1 MNEIADQPVNPSLW
15 EIFYEFLLI
24 GAISFGGGIVA
35 YQKILLTEKRHWLN
49 DDEFMACLAI
59 SQTMPGLNAVNIA
72 VLTGDKLRGVLG
84 AIVAAVGLLIPGIC
98 FCPGDGYPLFG
109 QLESASGKYG
119 AGLRWSGG
127 HGITF
132 RHHLP
137 SWQKAIQPFQ
147 IPTGRDCVL
156 LFDEH
161 FKLILGHGAAHHG
174 PHRPHPFPSK
184 ELSTWFQH
192 LFISP

>member
-1 MNEIADQPVNPSLW
+1 
-15 EIFYEFLLI
+15 
-24 GAISFGGGIVA
+24 
-35 YQKILLTEKRHWLN
+35 
-49 DDEFMACLAI
+49 MACLAI

-84 AIVAAVGLLIPGIC
+84 AIVAAVGLLIPGIA
-98 FCPGDGYPLFG
+98 FVLVMGTLYLGNSNQPLANMVLACVG
-109 QLESASGKYG
+109 AAATGLLSA
-119 AGLRWSGG
+119 
-127 HGITF
+127 ITYRLGRKQF
-132 RHHLP
+132 
-137 SWQKAIQPFQ
+137 KPFQ
-147 IPTGRDCVL
+147 IPSGRDCVL

>member
-84 AIVAAVGLLIPGIC
+84 AILAAVGLLIPGIS
-98 FCPGDGYPLFG
+98 FVLVMGTLYLGNSNQPLANMVLACVG
-109 QLESASGKYG
+109 AAATGLLSA
-119 AGLRWSGG
+119 
-127 HGITF
+127 ITY
-132 RHHLP
+132 RL
-137 SWQKAIQPFQ
+137 
-147 IPTGRDCVL
+147 GRKQFNHFKSLLVVIASFYLMSILSLSLVMVL
-156 LFDEH
+156 LIMVPIA
-161 FKLILGHGAAHHG
+161 LILF
-174 PHRPHPFPSK
+174 HPKS
-184 ELSTWFQH
+184 
-192 LFISP
+192 